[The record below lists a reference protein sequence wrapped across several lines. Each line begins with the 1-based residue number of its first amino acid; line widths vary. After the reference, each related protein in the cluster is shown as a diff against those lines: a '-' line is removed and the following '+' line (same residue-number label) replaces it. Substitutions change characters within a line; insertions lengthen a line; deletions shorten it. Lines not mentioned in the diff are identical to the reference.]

1 MDCSM
6 PGFLILHYLLEFSLT
21 HVHWINDSIEPSHPL
36 LLLSSPA
43 FSFSQHWGLFQWV
56 GSFASGGQSPG
67 ALASVSVLPVNI
79 QGGFPLGLTGLIS
92 LQGGPWLIPILA
104 KFLFHPSFL
113 LCRFSS
119 YIVFSIRVE
128 NIIVYTHKLECFGY
142 FDSMLVLTPLLSHC
156 KMSPL
161 G

>member
-1 MDCSM
+1 MSIESM
-6 PGFLILHYLLEFSLT
+6 ILLKHLILCCPFVLLP
-21 HVHWINDSIEPSHPL
+21 SIFPL
-36 LLLSSPA
+36 SIFPQYVSGPFPMTRL
-43 FSFSQHWGLFQWV
+43 
-56 GSFASGGQSPG
+56 FASGGQSPG

-79 QGGFPLGLTGLIS
+79 QGWFPLGLTGLIS

-104 KFLFHPSFL
+104 KFLFHPSFS

-119 YIVFSIRVE
+119 YVVFSTHVA

-142 FDSMLVLTPLLSHC
+142 FDSMLVLTALLSHC
-156 KMSPL
+156 KMSSF